1 MTNYRIK
8 NQRKNERV
16 TGYKLKKKK
25 RSEERRN
32 YERSVIVKSDN
43 GCL

>member
-16 TGYKLKKKK
+16 RGYKLKKK
-25 RSEERRN
+25 RSEEGW
-32 YERSVIVKSDN
+32 SIGVKSEND
-43 GCL
+43 C